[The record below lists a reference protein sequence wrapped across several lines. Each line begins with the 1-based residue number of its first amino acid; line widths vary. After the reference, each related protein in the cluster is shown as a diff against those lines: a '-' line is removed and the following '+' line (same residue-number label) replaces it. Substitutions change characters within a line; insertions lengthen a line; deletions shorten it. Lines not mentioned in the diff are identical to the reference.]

1 MSETT
6 EYEIGAKAYCQD
18 GECGEL
24 ARVVIDPIKRAI
36 THLVVE
42 APNGREIGRL
52 VPVDLVETATE
63 KELRLSCTREK
74 FEVLEEAEETKFIS
88 APSGQWGYGQNQML
102 LMPFFGLG
110 MGGLGMGGLGMGG
123 LGMGGMGMGGMGMG
137 SMGMG
142 GGASQQA
149 VIHDKVPPGEVE
161 VRRGQRVHASDGP
174 IGHVRGLVVDPTDH
188 QVSHVLLE
196 EGHLWGKKEVSI
208 PIKAVTRVDDDGVQ
222 VSLTKAEVA
231 ALPPIV
237 DVEQNVGPSNDAD

>member
-1 MSETT
+1 MERNSDMSEPT
-6 EYEIGAKAYCQD
+6 EYEIGAQAYCQD

-42 APNGREIGRL
+42 PPNGREIGRL

-63 KELRLSCTREK
+63 KELHLSCTLEK
-74 FEVLEEAEETKFIS
+74 FETLEEAEETKFIS

-102 LMPFFGLG
+102 LMPFFG
-110 MGGLGMGGLGMGG
+110 M
-123 LGMGGMGMGGMGMG
+123 GMGGMGMGGI
-137 SMGMG
+137 
-142 GGASQQA
+142 GASQQA
-149 VIHDKVPPGEVE
+149 VTHDKVPPGEVE

-208 PIKAVTRVDDDGVQ
+208 PINAVTRVDDDGVQ
-222 VSLTKAEVA
+222 VSLTKAAVA

-237 DVEQNVGPSNDAD
+237 DVEQNVGPSNDTD